1 MSRRYRALLAFAAL
15 LLGAC
20 ATHSDLVVLVP
31 DPDGKVGTVVV
42 SGAQGAA
49 TLNQAYAAAR
59 VDQGRVAQ
67 PKTVSEGEVKKIFGD
82 AQSAQPTRPVSFLL
96 YFVEGT
102 DEYAPESQA
111 VVEGFFAEIAR
122 RKAPEVTVIGHTD
135 RVGSIETNDVLSL
148 KRAQRV
154 RADLVLRGVPAN
166 SISAA
171 GRGERE
177 PVVPTADDVSEP
189 RNRRVEISVR

>member
-1 MSRRYRALLAFAAL
+1 MRNRFCTILAVAAV

-20 ATHSDLVVLVP
+20 ATNSDLVVLVP

-42 SGAQGAA
+42 TGAQGAA

-59 VDQGRVAQ
+59 VEEGRVAQ
-67 PKTVSEGEVKKIFGD
+67 PETVNEGEIKAIFGG
-82 AQSAQPTRPVSFLL
+82 ALAAQPARPVSFLL
-96 YFVEGT
+96 YFTEGT
-102 DEYAPESQA
+102 DEYVPESRA
-111 VVEGFFAEIAR
+111 VVDGFFAEIAR
-122 RKAPEVTVIGHTD
+122 RKAPEVAVIGHTD
-135 RVGSIETNDVLSL
+135 RVGGVEENDALSL

-154 RADLVLRGVPAN
+154 RADLIQRGVPAQ

-177 PVVPTADDVSEP
+177 PIVKTADNVSEP
-189 RNRRVEISVR
+189 RNRRVEINVR